1 VASTSC
7 WLGGLAEPCNSVCYI
22 ARTAH
27 NAAKSDV
34 SHRRLAAF
42 TIEPQSRARDVSNDA
57 GLPVLKCLGGQL
69 EYRRL

>member
-27 NAAKSDV
+27 NAAWADV
-34 SHRRLAAF
+34 Q
-42 TIEPQSRARDVSNDA
+42 IRASVTSSMGPLRALTLFS
-57 GLPVLKCLGGQL
+57 PVGT
-69 EYRRL
+69 